1 MSGMTL
7 IKLSGPLIR
16 EFGREHRRQLDSG
29 SVNEAFRALCN
40 TLPGFA
46 DAIARLERLGMRF
59 AIFRN
64 RRNVGE
70 GEFAMAGTQ
79 EVRIVPVLSGGKRAG
94 MMQVVIGVVL
104 IAAVVMTGGG
114 GALAGAASGTFAGIA
129 GSTGIALAIGGI
141 AQMLSPQPK
150 GLSTSAA
157 PENQPSHGFGSARN
171 TTASGNPVPICAG
184 YRRWGGAI
192 ISASIYAEDKA

>member
-1 MSGMTL
+1 MTMTI

-46 DAIARLERLGMRF
+46 EAIARLERLGMRF

-70 GEFAMAGTQ
+70 DEFAMAGTD
-79 EVRIVPVLSGGKRAG
+79 EVRIVPVLSGSKRGGLLQTIVGVA
-94 MMQVVIGVVL
+94 MIVVG
-104 IAAVVMTGGG
+104 AMTSWAG
-114 GALAGAASGTFAGIA
+114 GAMLMQAGAAL
-129 GSTGIALAIGGI
+129 ALGGVV
-141 AQMLSPQPK
+141 QMLSPQPK
-150 GLSTSAA
+150 GLKQSAA

-192 ISASIYAEDKA
+192 ISASIYAEDKV

>member
-1 MSGMTL
+1 MSGMTT

-46 DAIARLERLGMRF
+46 EAIARLERLGMRF

-70 GEFAMAGTQ
+70 DEFAMAGTD
-79 EVRIVPVLSGGKRAG
+79 EVRIVPVLSGSKRGGLLQTIVGVA
-94 MMQVVIGVVL
+94 MIVVG
-104 IAAVVMTGGG
+104 AMTSWAG
-114 GALAGAASGTFAGIA
+114 GAMLMQAGAAL
-129 GSTGIALAIGGI
+129 ALGGVV
-141 AQMLSPQPK
+141 QMLSPQPK
-150 GLSTSAA
+150 GLKQSAA

-192 ISASIYAEDKA
+192 ISASIYAEDKV